1 MPLESSDSHES
12 PDSPE
17 RPGYRETTTS
27 RDGVTV
33 SKTADTDRFP
43 VPAIV
48 FEIRSARTTR
58 ATVRLCDVLPE
69 DVPLDDIGF
78 HADYGIDRWGV
89 VGDAVVFERDFEP
102 GEEYGTVYGVR
113 SADTETLDRLLT
125 EPEIEVTD
133 AGKRVETDRTIAEG
147 ASNADHVP
155 AAGHDAAAEHA
166 STTEGG
172 STGGVASIDDATVP
186 AAATAGDVA
195 AALATQLRQGNVDDA
210 DIDTLRDALGDR
222 IARLEGP
229 HTEELD
235 SDGFNSETDTETA
248 TDREPGRSRRTAR
261 PAAPFE
267 RPIYRM
273 VSDEPP
279 VELSDAEIE
288 GELRD
293 IATLSEAERREYEK
307 RGHDTEAR
315 ERELTRELAGRS
327 PDTNSP

>member
-1 MPLESSDSHES
+1 MPLGSSDSHES

-17 RPGYRETTTS
+17 RPGYREITTS

-48 FEIRSARTTR
+48 FEIRSTRTTR
-58 ATVRLCDVLPE
+58 VTVRVCDVLPE

-102 GEEYGTVYGVR
+102 GEEYVTVYGVR

-155 AAGHDAAAEHA
+155 TAGHDAAAGHA

-172 STGGVASIDDATVP
+172 STDRVASIDDATVP

-210 DIDTLRDALGDR
+210 ALDTLRDALGDR

-229 HTEELD
+229 NTEELD
-235 SDGFNSETDTETA
+235 GDGFSSETA
-248 TDREPGRSRRTAR
+248 TD
-261 PAAPFE
+261 

-273 VSDEPP
+273 VTDEPP
-279 VELSDAEIE
+279 AELSDAEIE